1 MNSYSQQYIASHLF
15 SHREEDFEY
24 ASFDREIACYE
35 SICAGNIELVRVYS
49 TPLCSEGYGILSKD
63 ALRNLKYHFVVSAAL
78 IARFCINSGMSPEEA
93 YSLSDVYIMKADE
106 CTNAD
111 GVHEAHMEMIEEYTR
126 RMRQVRNS
134 SVYSK
139 QIVRVLDFISEH
151 LHGRI
156 MINDAAEYLQIS
168 SAYLSRLFKAE
179 TGMAFSDYVNR
190 KKIEEAASLLRY
202 SEYTD
207 LEISSLL
214 CFSSQSYF
222 IKIFKR
228 YMNMTPKEYKKRYR
242 LPDFMTAQNVGNEEK
257 SGENKDE

>member
-15 SHREEDFEY
+15 SHREENFEY
-24 ASFDREIACYE
+24 ASFDREIAFYE
-35 SICAGNIELVRVYS
+35 SICAGNIELVRVYA

-63 ALRNLKYHFVVSAAL
+63 PLRNLKYHFSISAAL
-78 IARFCINSGMSPEEA
+78 IARFCINSGMTPEEA

-106 CTNAD
+106 CVNAD
-111 GVHEAHMEMIEEYTR
+111 GVHKVHNEMTEEYTR

-134 SVYSK
+134 SIYSK

-151 LHGRI
+151 LHSRI
-156 MINDAAEYLQIS
+156 MINDAAKYLQIS
-168 SAYLSRLFKAE
+168 SAYLSRLFKSE

-190 KKIEEAASLLRY
+190 KKIEEASSLLRF
-202 SEYTD
+202 SEYSD
-207 LEISSLL
+207 LEISNLL

-228 YMNMTPKEYKKRYR
+228 YMGMTPREYKKRYR
-242 LPDFMTAQNVGNEEK
+242 LPDFLSPNE
-257 SGENKDE
+257 GEEE